1 MFLNPSNT
9 VQKLKRVLYS
19 SPTAHPFIAIL
30 SHAKGKKAI
39 PRIFRHLNGE
49 QRLRILTL
57 TVLHLNTLD
66 VIQRAI
72 PQPDEPSL
80 PRHVRESV
88 ELFSQIVLPPL
99 LTPVTDEPISIVIG
113 LLGLLLDRAQ
123 AGLVLRSKVGLGILT
138 MLISRAELAKQSRT
152 GSNPTAASD
161 KHSGTN
167 GTNPSAWEQ
176 QWSQLYD
183 RLFNQAE
190 PFLPVIFPG
199 KATETDDVHVWQF
212 LATMAVGASPE
223 QQQRLVIGVK
233 DRIME
238 TVAVSKTLPPE
249 MASARLGHVNLF
261 MRAIGLDVELLG

>member
-1 MFLNPSNT
+1 MQN
-9 VQKLKRVLYS
+9 S

-30 SHAKGKKAI
+30 SLAKGKKAI
-39 PRIFRHLNGE
+39 PRIFRHLSGE

-66 VIQRAI
+66 VIQCAI
-72 PQPDEPSL
+72 PRPNEPSL
-80 PRHVRESV
+80 SRHVRESI
-88 ELFSQIVLPPL
+88 ELFSQIVLPSL
-99 LTPVTDEPISIVIG
+99 LTPVTDEPINIVIG

-138 MLISRAELAKQSRT
+138 MLVSRAELAKQSRT
-152 GSNPTAASD
+152 GSQATANDGNSSNNS
-161 KHSGTN
+161 KNQNS
-167 GTNPSAWEQ
+167 WEE

-190 PFLPVIFPG
+190 PFLSVIFPG
-199 KATETDDVHVWQF
+199 KATEAGDVHVWQF

-238 TVAVSKTLPPE
+238 TVAVSKSLPPD